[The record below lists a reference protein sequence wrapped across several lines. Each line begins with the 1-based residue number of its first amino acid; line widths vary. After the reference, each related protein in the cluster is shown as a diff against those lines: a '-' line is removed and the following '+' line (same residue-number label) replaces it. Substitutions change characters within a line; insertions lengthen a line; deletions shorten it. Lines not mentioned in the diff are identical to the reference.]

1 MTRLLL
7 DSSAYIAFK
16 KRHPEVLE
24 ILSHAEEIWLSP
36 IVLGELRAG
45 FLQGS
50 KRESNER
57 ELQMF
62 LESSRVSVLIVDEET
77 SERYAT
83 IRVALKKAGT
93 PVTLT
98 ISGLLPAPCST
109 GFPSSPQTA
118 IFRTFP
124 RSLFA
129 TFSPSSTLLPPCLLV
144 PTPVS
149 SCVFPTVLIR
159 TAPSR
164 NSLKR
169 RRL

>member
-24 ILSHAEEIWLSP
+24 ILPQAEEIWLSP

-93 PVTLT
+93 PVAANDIWIAASAMQHGLPILT
-98 ISGLLPAPCST
+98 SDRDFQNISQVIVRHFLP
-109 GFPSSPQTA
+109 
-118 IFRTFP
+118 
-124 RSLFA
+124 
-129 TFSPSSTLLPPCLLV
+129 V
-144 PTPVS
+144 
-149 SCVFPTVLIR
+149 
-159 TAPSR
+159 
-164 NSLKR
+164 
-169 RRL
+169 

>member
-24 ILSHAEEIWLSP
+24 ILPQAEEIGLSP

-93 PVTLT
+93 PVAANDIWIAASAMQHGLPILT
-98 ISGLLPAPCST
+98 SDRDFQNISQVIVRHVLP
-109 GFPSSPQTA
+109 
-118 IFRTFP
+118 
-124 RSLFA
+124 
-129 TFSPSSTLLPPCLLV
+129 V
-144 PTPVS
+144 
-149 SCVFPTVLIR
+149 
-159 TAPSR
+159 
-164 NSLKR
+164 
-169 RRL
+169 

>member
-24 ILSHAEEIWLSP
+24 ILPQAEEIWLSP

-50 KRESNER
+50 NRESNER
-57 ELQMF
+57 ELRMF

-93 PVTLT
+93 PVAVNDIWIAASAMQHGLPILT
-98 ISGLLPAPCST
+98 SDRDFQNISQVLVRHFLP
-109 GFPSSPQTA
+109 
-118 IFRTFP
+118 
-124 RSLFA
+124 
-129 TFSPSSTLLPPCLLV
+129 V
-144 PTPVS
+144 
-149 SCVFPTVLIR
+149 
-159 TAPSR
+159 
-164 NSLKR
+164 
-169 RRL
+169 

>member
-24 ILSHAEEIWLSP
+24 ILPQAEEIWLSP

-45 FLQGS
+45 FLQGT

-57 ELQMF
+57 ELRMF

-93 PVTLT
+93 PVAANDIWIAASAMQHGLPILT
-98 ISGLLPAPCST
+98 SDRDFQNISQVIVRHFLP
-109 GFPSSPQTA
+109 
-118 IFRTFP
+118 
-124 RSLFA
+124 
-129 TFSPSSTLLPPCLLV
+129 V
-144 PTPVS
+144 
-149 SCVFPTVLIR
+149 
-159 TAPSR
+159 
-164 NSLKR
+164 
-169 RRL
+169 

>member
-24 ILSHAEEIWLSP
+24 ILPQAEEIWLSP

-93 PVTLT
+93 PVAANDIWIAASAMQHGLPILT
-98 ISGLLPAPCST
+98 SDRDFQNISQVIVRHVLP
-109 GFPSSPQTA
+109 
-118 IFRTFP
+118 
-124 RSLFA
+124 
-129 TFSPSSTLLPPCLLV
+129 V
-144 PTPVS
+144 
-149 SCVFPTVLIR
+149 
-159 TAPSR
+159 
-164 NSLKR
+164 
-169 RRL
+169 

>member
-16 KRHPEVLE
+16 KRHPEIVETLPQAE
-24 ILSHAEEIWLSP
+24 IIWISP

-57 ELQMF
+57 ELRMF
-62 LESSRVSVLIVDEET
+62 LESPRVSVLVVDEET

-93 PVTLT
+93 PVAVNDIWIAASAMQHGLPILT
-98 ISGLLPAPCST
+98 SDRDFQKI
-109 GFPSSPQTA
+109 PQ
-118 IFRTFP
+118 IIVRH
-124 RSLFA
+124 
-129 TFSPSSTLLPPCLLV
+129 FSPV
-144 PTPVS
+144 
-149 SCVFPTVLIR
+149 
-159 TAPSR
+159 
-164 NSLKR
+164 
-169 RRL
+169 

>member
-16 KRHPEVLE
+16 KNHPAALDVLPQ
-24 ILSHAEEIWLSP
+24 AEEIFISP

-57 ELQMF
+57 ELRTF

-77 SERYAT
+77 ADRYAT

-93 PVTLT
+93 LVAVNDIWIAASAMQYGLPILT
-98 ISGLLPAPCST
+98 SDRDFQKI
-109 GFPSSPQTA
+109 PQV
-118 IFRTFP
+118 IVRH
-124 RSLFA
+124 
-129 TFSPSSTLLPPCLLV
+129 FSP
-144 PTPVS
+144 
-149 SCVFPTVLIR
+149 
-159 TAPSR
+159 A
-164 NSLKR
+164 
-169 RRL
+169 

>member
-24 ILSHAEEIWLSP
+24 ILPQAEEIWLSP

-93 PVTLT
+93 PVAANDIWIAASAMQHGLPILT
-98 ISGLLPAPCST
+98 SDCDFQNISQVIVRHFLP
-109 GFPSSPQTA
+109 
-118 IFRTFP
+118 
-124 RSLFA
+124 
-129 TFSPSSTLLPPCLLV
+129 V
-144 PTPVS
+144 
-149 SCVFPTVLIR
+149 
-159 TAPSR
+159 
-164 NSLKR
+164 
-169 RRL
+169 

>member
-24 ILSHAEEIWLSP
+24 ILPQAEEIWLSP

-57 ELQMF
+57 ELRMF

-93 PVTLT
+93 PVAANDIWIAASAMQHGLPILT
-98 ISGLLPAPCST
+98 SDRDFQKMSQVIVHHFLP
-109 GFPSSPQTA
+109 
-118 IFRTFP
+118 
-124 RSLFA
+124 
-129 TFSPSSTLLPPCLLV
+129 V
-144 PTPVS
+144 
-149 SCVFPTVLIR
+149 
-159 TAPSR
+159 
-164 NSLKR
+164 
-169 RRL
+169 

>member
-16 KRHPEVLE
+16 KRHPEVVETLPQ
-24 ILSHAEEIWLSP
+24 AEEIFMSP

-57 ELQMF
+57 ELRTF

-77 SERYAT
+77 ADRYAT

-93 PVTLT
+93 PVAVNDIWIAASAMQHGIPILT
-98 ISGLLPAPCST
+98 SGRD
-109 GFPSSPQTA
+109 FQKIPQV
-118 IFRTFP
+118 IVRH
-124 RSLFA
+124 
-129 TFSPSSTLLPPCLLV
+129 FSPT
-144 PTPVS
+144 
-149 SCVFPTVLIR
+149 
-159 TAPSR
+159 
-164 NSLKR
+164 
-169 RRL
+169 